1 MKCPHCNANQKYKD
15 GMTCAA
21 CGYRFALDPKRPP
34 NLSDMALKKAVDRL
48 SGFGQY
54 AFTYTQLFAQVHR
67 ILSKKKRGERIGCAV
82 VFWIAMIVIGGVII
96 TNLPYWPVFIA
107 LAAAFALWVTLK
119 VLRRP
124 ARIPEDQVSS
134 AIARYIGAHP
144 LEGMAT
150 GKRLLHNGD
159 AGWDETLFEH
169 APQGILIVERDDMA
183 EMLILN
189 RFHLDNKILVVSA
202 NKYPDRAFKACRRIL
217 DKWPDVPVSVIHDAS
232 KKGHRLRNDL
242 LNDPAWELKGRKI
255 QDLGLHPHDV
265 DRLKRPV
272 WVPEKRAGKKEIVQ
286 TGRPV
291 ENIQAGYRMPL
302 DIAGPKALMGTTSLA
317 MVTGMALLSEALL
330 EEQRRSA
337 MAGGFGGGSGGDLDF
352 G

>member
-1 MKCPHCNANQKYKD
+1 MKCPQCNASQKHKD
-15 GMTCAA
+15 GMACNA
-21 CGYRFALDPKRPP
+21 CGYRFALDPKKSP
-34 NLSDMALKKAVDRL
+34 NFSDMAMKKAVDRI

-67 ILSKKKRGERIGCAV
+67 MLLKKKGGERVGCAV
-82 VFWIAMIVIGGVII
+82 LFWIAMLVIGIVIAANI
-96 TNLPYWPVFIA
+96 PYWPVFIA
-107 LAAAFALWVTLK
+107 LFIAFGVWMTVRII
-119 VLRRP
+119 RRP
-124 ARIPEDQVSS
+124 AKVPEDQVASV
-134 AIARYIGAHP
+134 IAQYIGAHP

-159 AGWDETLFEH
+159 AGWDDALFEH

-189 RFHLDNKILVVSA
+189 RFHLDNKTLVVSA
-202 NKYPDRAFKACRRIL
+202 NKYPARAFNACRQIL
-217 DKWPDVPVSVIHDAS
+217 EKWPDVPVSVIHDAS
-232 KKGHRLRNDL
+232 RKGHRLRNDL
-242 LNDPAWELKGRKI
+242 LNDPAWGLKGRKI

-272 WVPEKRAGKKEIVQ
+272 WVPEKDAGKKAIIQSGE
-286 TGRPV
+286 PV

-330 EEQRRSA
+330 EEQRRNA
-337 MAGGFGGGSGGDLDF
+337 MAGGFGGGGGDMDF

>member
-1 MKCPHCNANQKYKD
+1 
-15 GMTCAA
+15 
-21 CGYRFALDPKRPP
+21 
-34 NLSDMALKKAVDRL
+34 MALKKAVDRL